1 MVKCP
6 LWIKMAS
13 CYYGREECWEFFIFW
28 PAGVGEG
35 LRRVPCVCLSFEHFL
50 RFPKQK
56 MKTEKKSSRPYS
68 SFSNS
73 MKYVARLQSGSW
85 CWSNRDP
92 WTLGSR
98 GRKGW
103 EGLRTFSRAANPS
116 KSNTELT
123 CFIRLQ
129 DYSLLPWKAEGGGGG
144 QVGGPDL
151 ALPLVFHENPASWTS
166 PRIPLFPASRA
177 KLLANP
183 ATRVAVNQVKTFCV
197 SRIPHCIS
205 IKSWAPRITSKT

>member
-129 DYSLLPWKAEGGGGG
+129 DYSLLPWKAEGGGGAS
-144 QVGGPDL
+144 GGSWSRT
-151 ALPLVFHENPASWTS
+151 PARFSRKSRILNFS
-166 PRIPLFPASRA
+166 PNTVLFPASRA